1 MECDLHKCH
10 TACIN
15 ACTFLNSQGDS
26 GGPFVCQ
33 VDGTWTLV
41 GVVSWGYGCASDHKP
56 GVYAKTS
63 NYIGWIEEKMSDS
76 IRSRTENED

>member
-1 MECDLHKCH
+1 MYLF
-10 TACIN
+10 N
-15 ACTFLNSQGDS
+15 LQGDS

-41 GVVSWGYGCASDHKP
+41 GVVSWGYGCADDHKP
-56 GVYAKTS
+56 GVYTKTS

-76 IRSRTENED
+76 IRSRNEKED